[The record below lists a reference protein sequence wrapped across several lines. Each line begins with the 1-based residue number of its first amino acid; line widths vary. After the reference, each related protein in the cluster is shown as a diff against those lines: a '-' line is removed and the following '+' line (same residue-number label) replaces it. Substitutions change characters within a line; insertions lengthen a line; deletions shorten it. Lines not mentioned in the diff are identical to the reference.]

1 MKINT
6 IFEKYLPHRKVNIK
20 AILLMLLTG
29 IVFSPVKAGP
39 DNIAPQAKVTASS
52 SLNAECGPQKVT
64 DGITT
69 VAGQPKKILFIGN
82 SLTYKQDGIYSH
94 LEKLAAAAAP
104 PCILLTE
111 KSVKGGATLKTHWE
125 RPEPREAII
134 KADCDVVVL
143 QEDLPEINVSYFQE
157 YARRFVLEIR
167 KAKSRPILLMAWYY
181 PRLGWIS
188 TAEIARAHRDIAKEL
203 DVEVAPVGLAWQ
215 RSIKKRP
222 DLDLYIADLEHP
234 SIYGTYLATCVVYA
248 TLFGKSPVGLG
259 YTPSGI
265 SNVDAAFLQYTA
277 WATYQKWTRKFHS
290 QSSHGKEK
298 LSLNVD
304 AFVKSIMT

>member
-1 MKINT
+1 MKIIMS
-6 IFEKYLPHRKVNIK
+6 IFVLI
-20 AILLMLLTG
+20 IL
-29 IVFSPVKAGP
+29 IS
-39 DNIAPQAKVTASS
+39 
-52 SLNAECGPQKVT
+52 
-64 DGITT
+64 T
-69 VAGQPKKILFIGN
+69 VVAQPKRILFIGN
-82 SLTYKQDGIYSH
+82 SLTYRQDGIYTH
-94 LEKLAAAAAP
+94 LEKLAASTDP
-104 PCILLTE
+104 PCILQTE

-203 DVEVAPVGLAWQ
+203 NVEVAPVGLAWQ
-215 RSIKKRP
+215 RAIRKRP
-222 DLDLYIADLEHP
+222 DLDLYVSDREHP

-248 TLFGKSPVGLG
+248 TLFGKSPAGLG
-259 YTPSGI
+259 YTASGM
-265 SNVDAAFLQYTA
+265 SGDDASFLQQIA
-277 WATYQKWTRKFHS
+277 WETCQKWERK
-290 QSSHGKEK
+290 
-298 LSLNVD
+298 L
-304 AFVKSIMT
+304 

>member
-1 MKINT
+1 MKIIMS
-6 IFEKYLPHRKVNIK
+6 IFVLI
-20 AILLMLLTG
+20 IL
-29 IVFSPVKAGP
+29 IS
-39 DNIAPQAKVTASS
+39 
-52 SLNAECGPQKVT
+52 
-64 DGITT
+64 T
-69 VAGQPKKILFIGN
+69 VVAQPKRILFIGN
-82 SLTYKQDGIYSH
+82 SLTYRQDGIYTH
-94 LEKLAAAAAP
+94 LEKLAASTDP
-104 PCILLTE
+104 PCILQTE

-188 TAEIARAHRDIAKEL
+188 TAEIARAHLDIAKEL
-203 DVEVAPVGLAWQ
+203 NVEVAPVGLAWQ
-215 RSIKKRP
+215 RSIKKRS
-222 DLDLYIADLEHP
+222 DLDLYVADHEHA

-248 TLFGKSPVGLG
+248 TLFGRSPVGLC

-265 SNVDAAFLQYTA
+265 STVDAVFLQYTA
-277 WATYQKWTRKFHS
+277 WETCQKWKRRFPSKTT
-290 QSSHGKEK
+290 
-298 LSLNVD
+298 L
-304 AFVKSIMT
+304 